1 MTTLAHFDDANFDAE
16 VLKSKVPVVVDFFA
30 DWCGPCRALS
40 PIVEQLAA
48 DFAGRVKIGKVD
60 VDASAEVPTRYGIR
74 AVPTLILFKDGR
86 EVEKITGLLAKADL
100 RKKIEAML
108 AA

>member
-1 MTTLAHFDDANFDAE
+1 MSTLAHFDDANFDAQ
-16 VLKSKVPVVVDFFA
+16 VLQSKVPVVVDFFA

-40 PIVEQLAA
+40 PIVEQLAK
-48 DFAGRVKIGKVD
+48 DFAGKVTIGKVD
-60 VDASAEVPTRYGIR
+60 VDAAAEIPGRYGIA

-86 EVEKITGLLAKADL
+86 VVEKITGLLPKADL

>member
-1 MTTLAHFDDANFDAE
+1 MAALAHFDDATFDAD
-16 VLKSKVPVVVDFFA
+16 VLRSPIPVVVDFFA

-40 PIVEQLAA
+40 PIVEQLAK
-48 DFAGRVKIGKVD
+48 DFAGKVTIGKVD
-60 VDASAEVPTRYGIR
+60 VDAAAEIPGRYGIA

-86 EVEKITGLLAKADL
+86 VVEKITGLLPKADL